1 MKKIIILAIFAIFG
15 GISPLFAAGT
25 VPGEFVEG
33 EVLAVLQAP
42 SLSASNAA
50 LFNESVASSAES
62 VAASVG
68 AQAVQTYGA
77 IAIRSG
83 KNIVHI
89 RSEQKST
96 EELIAEL
103 KTLPEVI
110 DAWPNYISRAS
121 LVPNDPNF
129 GKQWGL
135 RYINAAE
142 AWDISTGKAEIFVA
156 VIDSGIDYLHEDLAA
171 NIARDLDGNLGF
183 DAVNKDADPMDDHGH
198 GTHVAGIIGAVG
210 NNGIGTTGVNWKVGL
225 LAVKVL
231 DSEIR
236 GNDAGIIAG
245 LNYVLEQKERG
256 LDIRVANMS
265 LTGWREPILDQE
277 KNPYGAAIKAL
288 SDAGIL
294 LVVAAGNEKQNLDS
308 PEEYYDWAN
317 FRKVDLRG
325 KRPYPACF
333 TFENMITVSSM
344 AGDRAPSSFT
354 NFSPNFVHL
363 AAPGTDIPST
373 WPGNG
378 YKTISGTS
386 MATPH
391 VAGTAALIAARFPRK
406 SAPEIKARIV
416 GNTIMNYSWEGR
428 VVYGGYLDA
437 AAALG
442 EPDPAVPVTAI
453 SLYPE
458 SLKFSGKTSLAVTA
472 TVRPVNADKK
482 DIIWSSDNP
491 SVAVVSQTD
500 TGATITSVSDGKATI
515 KAHALGGGA
524 SASVSVTV
532 TGAGAAVMGGGG
544 GCSVAVPPT
553 WTSLLFFGPFL
564 FLRR

>member
-1 MKKIIILAIFAIFG
+1 MKKRIIIAILAIFVG
-15 GISPLFAAGT
+15 TTPLFAAET
-25 VPGEFVEG
+25 VMGEFVDG
-33 EVLAVLQAP
+33 EALVVLEAP
-42 SLSASNAA
+42 VLSASKVA
-50 LFNESVASSAES
+50 LFNEAVTSSAES

-68 AQAVQTYGA
+68 AQALQTYGA
-77 IAIRSG
+77 IAMRSG

-89 RSEQKST
+89 RSEHKTT

-103 KTLPEVI
+103 ETISGVI
-110 DAWPNYISRAS
+110 SAWPNYISRAS
-121 LVPNDPNF
+121 LVPSDPKFN
-129 GKQWGL
+129 KQWGL

-142 AWDISTGKAEIFVA
+142 AWDITTGEAGIFVA
-156 VIDSGIDYLHEDLAA
+156 VIDSGIDYMHEDLAG
-171 NIARDLDGNLGF
+171 NIGRDLDGNLGF
-183 DAVNKDADPMDDHGH
+183 DAVNKDADPIDDHGH

-210 NNGIGTTGVNWKVGL
+210 NNGIGVTGVNWKVSL

-256 LDIRVANMS
+256 LNIRVANMS

-277 KNPYGAAIKAL
+277 KNPYGAACKAL
-288 SDAGIL
+288 SDAGVI

-308 PEEYYDWAN
+308 PDEYYDWSN
-317 FRKVDLRG
+317 FRWVDLRG

-333 TFENMITVSSM
+333 TFENMITVGSM

-373 WPGNG
+373 WPGNE
-378 YKTISGTS
+378 YKVIEGTS

-391 VAGTAALIAARFPRK
+391 VTGTAALIAARFPRK

-416 GNTIMNYSWEGR
+416 ANTIRNYFWEGR
-428 VVYGGYLDA
+428 VVYGGYLDT

-442 EPDPAVPVTAI
+442 EPEPTVPVTAI
-453 SLYPE
+453 SLFPDT
-458 SLKFSGKTSLAVTA
+458 LKFSGKTSLPVTA
-472 TVRPVNADKK
+472 TVRPVYADKK
-482 DIIWSSDNP
+482 DIIWCSDNP
-491 SVAVVSQTD
+491 AVAVVSKTD

-515 KAHALGGGA
+515 KAHALDGGA

-544 GCSVAVPPT
+544 GCSVAAPLA
-553 WTSLLFFGPFL
+553 WTSLLLFVPFL